1 MGANVLAVVL
11 MMFAARGNISIEQI
25 RSADRKGTGAQ
36 LQVFGGGST
45 TNGNGAVFDA
55 NGNVIDSGIVPG
67 AGTTTNQNI
76 RTVSFYFDGGGSAIT
91 ATTSCTHVN
100 YAGTIQSF
108 TMIGQASGN
117 ATVDV
122 QTVAYSS
129 WTGPASASSI
139 TDSHT
144 PAMTA
149 ATKYQD
155 TTLMSWTTS
164 FTAGT
169 VVCFVMTG
177 PTVMTWLSGN
187 IKIAAN

>member
-1 MGANVLAVVL
+1 MLAQAFIIL
-11 MMFAARGNISIEQI
+11 GFLFATRGNISIDQI

-45 TNGNGAVFDA
+45 TNGDIATFDA
-55 NGNVIDSGIVPG
+55 NGNVIDGG
-67 AGTTTNQNI
+67 AAPTGPTTNQNI

-139 TDSHT
+139 TDAHT

-155 TTLMSWTTS
+155 TTLTSWTTS